1 MKQSKI
7 FLLLVCCA
15 FVSTAY
21 AQELESIPLNAP
33 DMNRGTTIMKAF
45 QQRKSDRVYAKKD
58 LSVAD
63 LSDLLWAANGIN
75 RPESGKRTAPSSM
88 NIQDIEIYV
97 CRADGAYLY
106 NPKKQELTP
115 VNKGDF
121 RSAVGGQQDFVEK
134 APVSLVL
141 VSSKGGMT
149 GAYDAGIVSQ
159 NISIFCAGAGLATVP
174 RVSMDQNKLKTALKL
189 TEGQHLMMNHPVGYP
204 LR

>member
-1 MKQSKI
+1 MKQSKM
-7 FLLLVCCA
+7 FLFLICCT
-15 FVSTAY
+15 FVSGAY
-21 AQELESIPLNAP
+21 AQELKPIQLSAP

-45 QQRKSDRVYAKKD
+45 QQRKSERVYAKKD

-97 CRADGAYLY
+97 CLADGAYLY

-115 VNKGDF
+115 VAKGDF
-121 RSAVGGQQDFVEK
+121 RRAVGGQQDFVEK

-141 VSSKGGMT
+141 VSSKGGVT

-189 TEGQHLMMNHPVGYP
+189 TNGQHLMMNHPVGYP

>member
-15 FVSTAY
+15 LVSGVS
-21 AQELESIPLNAP
+21 AQDLKPIPLNAP

-45 QQRKSDRVYAKKD
+45 QQRKSDRVYANKD

-97 CRADGAYLY
+97 CKADGAYLY
-106 NPKKQELTP
+106 DPKKQELTP
-115 VNKGDF
+115 VAKGDF
-121 RSAVGGQQDFVEK
+121 RAAVGGQQDFVEK

-159 NISIFCAGAGLATVP
+159 NISIFCAGVGLATVP

-189 TEGQHLMMNHPVGYP
+189 TNGQHLMMNHPVGYP
-204 LR
+204 MR